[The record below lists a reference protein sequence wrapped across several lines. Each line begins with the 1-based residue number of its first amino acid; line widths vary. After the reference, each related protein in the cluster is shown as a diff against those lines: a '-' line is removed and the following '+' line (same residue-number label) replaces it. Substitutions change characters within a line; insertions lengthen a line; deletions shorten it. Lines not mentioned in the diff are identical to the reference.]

1 MNAGFKRLFVG
12 FITVPINT
20 TYHQPHPFI
29 CHMKLKKEH
38 FDYKPGKVWLKHS
51 CLQEW
56 HRDETPASVHFH
68 PQQFYIISCII
79 IIQKKK
85 KIYFFLG
92 FICVCLFFRQ
102 SLMMKWH
109 HGAEAVEFLLLVAI
123 PLDQLTTDSNKL
135 FVVKS
140 DVLTFKLSFLG
151 YLDLT

>member
-85 KIYFFLG
+85 KSIFFLVS
-92 FICVCLFFRQ
+92 FVFAC
-102 SLMMKWH
+102 
-109 HGAEAVEFLLLVAI
+109 FLDKAWWWNDIMELRL
-123 PLDQLTTDSNKL
+123 
-135 FVVKS
+135 
-140 DVLTFKLSFLG
+140 LSFCSWLQSHWINWQQTPISC
-151 YLDLT
+151 LWSNLMF